1 MLSASSLGSVALLST
16 VAILQSTSLQTGAA
30 ASSADPYQAVHW
42 VEGGPFHWTSCFNST
57 APDQAKFRCGYLDV
71 PLDHTNKSDTRTARI
86 ATVLL
91 QAGRSKSN
99 RTVLFNPGGPGES
112 GTGDLFEEADELVQY
127 VNGTGADI
135 LAFDPRGT
143 YNKALMQA
151 CRDRLGDLPRFVN
164 TVAVAKDM
172 DLIREALGEEETDA
186 LVFSY
191 GTDLFITYS
200 QLFPNR
206 VGRVVLQA
214 ITDQPH
220 QAKLDLLGIENSA
233 DVNDVFYKGFITNC
247 VRVGP
252 SRCPFANAVATVKKT
267 DAASALNQTYW
278 DLIHRLETN
287 PFAAASSTFGP
298 ALITSQV
305 ALLFTYGSLYD
316 TDDFPVLGQVLDDLN
331 NGNGTSIIDEFIGGV
346 YRDFMQ
352 GNKGVQGWPGV
363 EVQKTTGYDATL
375 LTTCADAAEHIQRDY
390 QWWRNLS
397 MTLYSQSRLGA
408 SANFDYIFACRHFD
422 WDVTEVL
429 TGPLNARLKHPML
442 LIGSAYDP
450 TTPYFSAERMLDQ
463 LGQGNARLVQAHGFG
478 HGAQLPNTCVIQLAN
493 AVFANGTLPSAAHTD
508 CHPDTLPFDS

>member
-135 LAFDPRGT
+135 LAFDPRAANVGIQT
-143 YNKALMQA
+143 
-151 CRDRLGDLPRFVN
+151 PRCCWLIL
-164 TVAVAKDM
+164 AVAKDM

-397 MTLYSQSRLGA
+397 MTLSRLGA